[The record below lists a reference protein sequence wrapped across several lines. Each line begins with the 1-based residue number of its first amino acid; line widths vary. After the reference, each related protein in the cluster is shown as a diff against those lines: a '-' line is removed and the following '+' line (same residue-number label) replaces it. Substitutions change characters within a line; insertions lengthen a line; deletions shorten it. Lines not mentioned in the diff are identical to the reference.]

1 MYLSLLTSILAA
13 TSSFASPLIAR
24 ATCEAPQSSDLAA
37 AKKAIYDSELV
48 PDLISSFSPS
58 LLIRP
63 AYKNKAV
70 TLGNSFATTETVM
83 EPTFTIT
90 PEAEYDPATTK
101 YTVLLLDPDVP
112 SPKIPIERFLLGNFV
127 HLIVSDVQPN
137 CTATQKR
144 VTLLTYKPLTPAS
157 LTQHRYTF
165 LVYRQPA
172 NFKPNLILAQDFV
185 GQPLSTFIAS
195 SGLQG
200 PVGANFF
207 REGLSLA
214 S

>member
-1 MYLSLLTSILAA
+1 MYLLLLTSILAA
-13 TSSFASPLIAR
+13 TSSIASPLLAR
-24 ATCEAPQSSDLAA
+24 ATCEAPQSSDLAT
-37 AKKAIYDSELV
+37 AKKAIYDSKLV

-58 LLIRP
+58 LLIRA

-70 TLGNSFATTETVM
+70 TLGNSFATTETLT

-90 PEAEYDPATTK
+90 PEADHDPATTK
-101 YTVLLLDPDVP
+101 YTVLLLDPDVS
-112 SPKIPIERFLLGNFV
+112 SPKLPLERLLIGNFV
-127 HLIVSDVQPN
+127 HLIVSDVQPD
-137 CTATQKR
+137 CIATQKR

-157 LTQHRYTF
+157 VSQHRYTF

-185 GQPLSTFIAS
+185 GQPLSTFVAS

-200 PVGANFF
+200 PVGANFL
-207 REGLSLA
+207 REGLSLGT
-214 S
+214 